1 MRTSARSNGVSGGM
15 PKRPMTAEQLALV
28 AERFKVLAE
37 PVRLQLLQVLMP
49 GERSVSELADMTG
62 LSQANVSKHLQL
74 LLAHNLVARRKEGLF
89 AYYHLADKSVFQLC
103 ELVCSSLEL
112 STRERQRQLA
122 RG

>member
-1 MRTSARSNGVSGGM
+1 MKHGLTTG
-15 PKRPMTAEQLALV
+15 QLTLV

-37 PVRLQLLQVLMP
+37 PARLQLLQALMA
-49 GERSVSELADMTG
+49 GELSVGQLVEKTG

-89 AYYHLADKSVFQLC
+89 VYYHLADQSVFQLC
-103 ELVCSSLEL
+103 ELVCNRLEREV
-112 STRERQRQLA
+112 RERQRRLV